1 MIELCE
7 LVKLLE
13 ALPCQSQ
20 ELLDG
25 IELADC
31 HERVPVFVKP
41 EIVIQKL
48 CGSRSQALSSRPD
61 IRVGHHNRAIQDF
74 TREELFDQAFLGLD
88 YRNLELNY
96 VKLCTQE

>member
-1 MIELCE
+1 MIKLCE
-7 LVKLLE
+7 LVKLLK

-31 HERVPVFVKP
+31 HERVAVFVKP

-48 CGSRSQALSSRPD
+48 CGSRSQTLSSRPD
-61 IRVGHHNRAIQDF
+61 IRVGYHDGAIQDF
-74 TREELFDQAFLGLD
+74 TREELLNQAILGLD
-88 YRNLELNY
+88 DRNLKLND